1 MFHSGHTSYQK
12 KNSVE
17 PYLPTRDENNHHVI
31 HVAAIKCIRMRR
43 HDVLLMTWRL
53 QTSPAENVRH
63 SERHFHNG
71 RLELES

>member
-1 MFHSGHTSYQK
+1 MFHSGHTSDQK
-12 KNSVE
+12 KHSVE

-31 HVAAIKCIRMRR
+31 HVAAIKCIP

-53 QTSPAENVRH
+53 QTSPAESVRH